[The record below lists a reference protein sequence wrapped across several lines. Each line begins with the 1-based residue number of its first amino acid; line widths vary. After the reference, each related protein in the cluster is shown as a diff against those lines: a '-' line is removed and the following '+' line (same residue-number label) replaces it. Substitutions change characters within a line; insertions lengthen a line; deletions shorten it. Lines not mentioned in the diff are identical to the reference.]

1 MNNKKTNLLAFNL
14 IEMIVTM
21 SIVAILTGIGIT
33 KFNQLKTPKEIIDET
48 TNIILTTINQTVYKS
63 LNNSVPQD
71 ICNIQ
76 AGSGTNRAS
85 CKTTDFINNSWSN
98 VNNNL
103 FNNLVT
109 VQFTPKPPTTK
120 FISKITYIQGLISE
134 ITYTDNTTTTIYTN
148 NENIIPPIIINNEN
162 IITPII
168 INVGLTSNLSGCFNT
183 INLWPNNVTSVDKS
197 CNI

>member
-1 MNNKKTNLLAFNL
+1 MNNKKRNLLAFNL

-21 SIVAILTGIGIT
+21 SIIAILTGVGIS

-63 LNNSVPQD
+63 LNNTVSHD

-76 AGSGTNRAS
+76 AGTGSSRAS
-85 CKTTDFINNSWSN
+85 CNTTLTNNSWIN
-98 VNNNL
+98 INNTT

-109 VQFTPKPPTTK
+109 VKFTATNGN
-120 FISKITYIQGLISE
+120 FISQITYQQGLISI
-134 ITYTDNTTTTIYTN
+134 ITYTDNTTITIDTT
-148 NENIIPPIIINNEN
+148 NEN

-168 INVGLTSNLSGCFNT
+168 INVGLTSNLNGCFNT
-183 INLWPNNVTSVDKS
+183 INLWPNNVTSVDKN
-197 CNI
+197 CTI